1 MLNVSGLYGLT
12 HLYVLPLGS
21 MSVENADYAV
31 DKVYMAF
38 MTFFFFWPKIFWMD
52 RFLDTL

>member
-38 MTFFFFWPKIFWMD
+38 MTFFFCQKYSEWID
-52 RFLDTL
+52 S

>member
-38 MTFFFFWPKIFWMD
+38 MTFFFLPKIFWMD